1 MLGMNLD
8 FAPKFVKKYAELGT
22 AVRSAVQDYVDEV
35 QSGAFPDEAHSYHL
49 KKKKLRSVGSD
60 SR

>member
-8 FAPKFVKKYAELGT
+8 FTPKFVKKYSEMGA
-22 AVRSAVQDYVDEV
+22 AIQSAVQGYVDEV
-35 QSGAFPDEAHSYHL
+35 RSGVFPDEAHSYHL
-49 KKKKLRSVGSD
+49 KKEKLRSIGNH